1 MDQRVDSNFQNVQL
15 TSSPWANPTP
25 AGLVGLAVACFCFFA
40 LLSGNVT
47 KEAMPL
53 LGLWLLG
60 GFVIQFTV
68 AILDY
73 KSNNSTGGNTFLFF
87 AAFFMFVGGVEMLM
101 KYDMIVRQ
109 IPFDA
114 RIDGWAWVVLTLVL
128 WLWTPAFLKNT
139 VLLFAIVALLD
150 VALPFVALMDLGLI
164 GKSNAF
170 IPAWAL
176 LGAGI
181 VGIYLSGALVVN
193 TAFGREVLPL
203 PGPLV
208 P

>member
-1 MDQRVDSNFQNVQL
+1 
-15 TSSPWANPTP
+15 
-25 AGLVGLAVACFCFFA
+25 
-40 LLSGNVT
+40 
-47 KEAMPL
+47 MPL

-87 AAFFMFVGGVEMLM
+87 AAFFMFVGGVEMLL

-109 IPFDA
+109 VPFDA
-114 RIDGWAWVVLTLVL
+114 RIDGWAWAVLTMVL

-139 VLLFAIVALLD
+139 ALLFAIVALLD